1 MNIEK
6 LIKNAKFLIFDFDG
20 TIANTSPLH
29 EAAFQ
34 KIFKPFNISINYYE
48 IAGKSTK
55 EAIVNIL
62 GKNKLKLDTLELD
75 NLIIK
80 KQSLVREQ
88 IKYSSTF
95 KPIPYATD
103 FIKKAY
109 DLYPLAIASSGSR
122 KTVEIALKR
131 LNLKK
136 FFSYTLCCEDVKK
149 AKPSPE
155 IFLKMIN
162 LAKFHREE
170 ALIFEDSN
178 DGIKAS
184 NAAKIPVIN
193 ITLYPYNRLLTKLGN
208 IDGIA

>member
-88 IKYSSTF
+88 IKYSSH
-95 KPIPYATD
+95 
-103 FIKKAY
+103 
-109 DLYPLAIASSGSR
+109 
-122 KTVEIALKR
+122 
-131 LNLKK
+131 LNQFHMRQILLKK
-136 FFSYTLCCEDVKK
+136 HMTFIL
-149 AKPSPE
+149 
-155 IFLKMIN
+155 
-162 LAKFHREE
+162 
-170 ALIFEDSN
+170 
-178 DGIKAS
+178 
-184 NAAKIPVIN
+184 
-193 ITLYPYNRLLTKLGN
+193 
-208 IDGIA
+208 

>member
-1 MNIEK
+1 MSIEK

-34 KIFKPFNISINYYE
+34 RIFKPLKISINYYE

-55 EAIVNIL
+55 EAIVHIL
-62 GKNKLKLDTLELD
+62 KKNNLKLDTSEI
-75 NLIIK
+75 NKLIIK
-80 KQSLVREQ
+80 KQSLVREE

-95 KPIPYATD
+95 QTIPFVTD

-109 DLYPLAIASSGSR
+109 ELYPLGIASSGSR
-122 KTVEIALKR
+122 KTVELALKR
-131 LNLKK
+131 LDLID

-155 IFLKMIN
+155 IFLKIIN
-162 LAKFHREE
+162 LAKFNREE

-193 ITLYPYNRLLTKLGN
+193 ITLYPYNKLLTKLVN
-208 IDGIA
+208 INGIV